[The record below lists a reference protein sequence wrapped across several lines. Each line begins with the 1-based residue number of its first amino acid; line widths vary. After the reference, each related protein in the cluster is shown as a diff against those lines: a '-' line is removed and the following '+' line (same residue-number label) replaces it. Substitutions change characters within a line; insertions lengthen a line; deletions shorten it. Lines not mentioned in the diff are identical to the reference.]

1 MHLQLITLQGV
12 SVDTDIYELMAPTA
26 AGDIGVFPGHEPLVT
41 LASPGALV
49 VRYEKTDKDNEL
61 EYFAISGGI
70 IEITQ
75 ESIRVL
81 VDEADRGDDIIEAE
95 SKAALE
101 RALKM
106 KREAKSQVELDK
118 ASQLIDRTLIRLRVA
133 ELHNRRRHH

>member
-26 AGDIGVFPGHEPLVT
+26 AGDIGIFPGHEPLVT
-41 LASPGALV
+41 LATPGALV

-61 EYFAISGGI
+61 EYFAISGGVI
-70 IEITQ
+70 DVNPD
-75 ESIRVL
+75 SIRVL

-95 SKAALE
+95 SKEALE

-106 KREAKSQVELDK
+106 KDEAKNQVELDK
-118 ASQLIDRTLIRLRVA
+118 ASQLIDRSLVRLRVA
-133 ELHNRRRHH
+133 ELHHRRRRH

>member
-26 AGDIGVFPGHEPLVT
+26 AGEIGVFPGHEPLVT

-49 VRYEKTDKDNEL
+49 VRYEKADKDTEL

-70 IEITQ
+70 IEINPDA
-75 ESIRVL
+75 IRVL

-106 KREAKSQVELDK
+106 RSEAKNQVELDK
-118 ASQLIDRTLIRLRVA
+118 ASQLVDRHLVRLRVA
-133 ELHNRRRHH
+133 ELHHRRRHH